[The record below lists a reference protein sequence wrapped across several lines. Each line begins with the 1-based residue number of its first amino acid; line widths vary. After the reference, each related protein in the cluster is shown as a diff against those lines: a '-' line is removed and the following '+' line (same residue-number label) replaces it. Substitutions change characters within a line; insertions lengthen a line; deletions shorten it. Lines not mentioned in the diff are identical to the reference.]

1 MLFKGN
7 WKMDRDTYVSKGH
20 KSGHFAQEEPLA
32 RDSIDGESRDER
44 QGNLRIANFIAIS
57 AEYFCRT
64 D

>member
-1 MLFKGN
+1 
-7 WKMDRDTYVSKGH
+7 MDRDTYVSKGH